1 MNKFL
6 RLNLLIL
13 LVLVCFFSCKN
24 ANNAKNCEEKRKS
37 YFVAKTDEEVMS
49 ALVGTWQI
57 VSEFQEGKGHRV
69 YPIHPKPHPHLDS
82 YVLFAFG
89 ADGNFHMATRSINK
103 SNGEIYLLWQKDKD
117 AKYSIKGNKMVMTDK
132 NGSEN
137 AFFTLR
143 NNYLTTFVKDSF
155 GKLQT
160 RDFKKVE
167 SPTIDEILKAP
178 TE

>member
-6 RLNLLIL
+6 RLNLLVL

-37 YFVAKTDEEVMS
+37 GFVARTDEQVMR
-49 ALVGTWQI
+49 ALTGTWQI
-57 VSEFQEGKGHRV
+57 LSEFQEGKGYNV
-69 YPIHPKPHPHLDS
+69 YPIHPTPNLDS
-82 YVLFAFG
+82 YILFAFG
-89 ADGNFHMATRSINK
+89 ADGNFHMATRSINN
-103 SNGEIYLLWQKDKD
+103 SNNEIYLIWQKDKD
-117 AKYSIKGNKMVMTDK
+117 ATYTVKGNLVTMTDK

-143 NNYLTTFVKDSF
+143 NNYLTTFIKDSF

-167 SPTIDEILKAP
+167 SPTIDEILKAA
-178 TE
+178 TQ

>member
-6 RLNLLIL
+6 RLNLLVL

-24 ANNAKNCEEKRKS
+24 ANNAKNCEEKRKLD
-37 YFVAKTDEEVMS
+37 FVAKTDEEVMN

-57 VSEFQEGKGHRV
+57 VSEFQEDKGYRV
-69 YPIHPKPHPHLDS
+69 YPIHPTPNLDS
-82 YVLFAFG
+82 YILFAFG
-89 ADGNFHMATRSINK
+89 ADGNFHMATSSIDKGKN
-103 SNGEIYLLWQKDKD
+103 ETYLIWQKDKD

-143 NNYLTTFVKDSF
+143 DNYLTTLIKDSF
-155 GKLQT
+155 DKFQT

>member
-13 LVLVCFFSCKN
+13 LVLVCFFSCEN
-24 ANNAKNCEEKRKS
+24 ANNCKKLNVLDAEI
-37 YFVAKTDEEVMS
+37 KTDEEVMS

-69 YPIHPKPHPHLDS
+69 YPIHPKPNLDS

-103 SNGEIYLLWQKDKD
+103 SNDEIYLLWQKDKD
-117 AKYSIKGNKMVMTDK
+117 ATYKIKGNLMTMTDK